1 MKSKR
6 ILLAVAGVVVLA
18 VVVVFAALSGTI
30 FPKEPEMSE
39 ELMNIDPTDM
49 SQYYAMGEYYPPNSV
64 DSLNIDWQ
72 GGRVE
77 IVAYNGDDY
86 FVEEASTRYLQENE
100 RLTYT
105 LDNNTF
111 SVAFASEETEITD
124 AHKKV

>member
-18 VVVVFAALSGTI
+18 VVVFAALSGTI